1 MQKFSTSPKA
11 LFNGFWVN
19 RHLIKSLTQREIQGR
34 YKGSFV
40 GVFWSLLIPIFML
53 IVYTFVFSV
62 VFKARWSS
70 GNEST
75 TEYALLLFA
84 GLMVFNLLSD
94 CLSKAPTLILN
105 NVNFVKKV
113 LFPLEILPWVN
124 FFTSL
129 FHFCISLLVWLMA
142 YMLLI
147 GPPNWT
153 IFWTPAVALP
163 LSLFIMGLSWT
174 LSALGVFVRDATQ
187 FIGVTL
193 TILMFV
199 SPIFY
204 PITALPEN
212 FRFYLKI
219 NPLSPII
226 EMMRD
231 TLYFAKFPD
240 FTTWVT
246 LMVGSFMIAW
256 GGFAFFQKT
265 RKGFSDVL

>member
-1 MQKFSTSPKA
+1 M
-11 LFNGFWVN
+11 
-19 RHLIKSLTQREIQGR
+19 
-34 YKGSFV
+34 
-40 GVFWSLLIPIFML
+40 FWSLLTPIFML
-53 IVYTFVFSV
+53 TVYTFVFSV

-70 GNEST
+70 GTEST

-84 GLMVFNLLSD
+84 GLMVFNLFSD

-113 LFPLEILPWVN
+113 LFPLEVLPWIN

-129 FHFCISLLVWLMA
+129 FHFCISLAVWLVA
-142 YMLLI
+142 YQLLI
-147 GPPNWT
+147 AAPHLSILWM
-153 IFWTPAVALP
+153 PAIALP
-163 LSLFIMGLSWT
+163 LALFIMGLSWT
-174 LSALGVFVRDATQ
+174 LSALGVYVRDITQ

-193 TILMFV
+193 TVLMFV

-204 PITALPEN
+204 PMTALPEN
-212 FRFYLKI
+212 FRFFLQI

-231 TLYFAKFPD
+231 ALYFGNPPKIS
-240 FTTWVT
+240 TWLT
-246 LMVGSFMIAW
+246 LMACSFLIAW
-256 GGFAFFQKT
+256 GGFALFQKT